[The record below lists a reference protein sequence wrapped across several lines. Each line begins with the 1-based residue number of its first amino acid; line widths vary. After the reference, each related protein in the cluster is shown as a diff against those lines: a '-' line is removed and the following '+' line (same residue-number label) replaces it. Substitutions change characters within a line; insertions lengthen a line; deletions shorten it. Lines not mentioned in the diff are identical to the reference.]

1 MTKVVRNLRQILVFK
16 RDRNFMVC
24 NEQENSLKEK
34 DGEIKRINKPLLE
47 RFVLAQIAKNRIKV
61 YGLAVTIAIIGLM
74 AIGTASAQNSDPGNL
89 RPPAVPD
96 NLKVEDG
103 NKVFLV
109 GRAVGTQNYVCK
121 ASGAG
126 FKFVLFTPQATLF
139 GADSN
144 RELIHHF
151 FSPNPFELNT
161 DPTVVTPALGDP
173 GLIRA
178 TWQHSHDASTVW
190 AFATP
195 DTTSTD
201 QRFVELGAVA
211 WLTLTVSG
219 TQDGPTGGHT
229 LSETTFVQR
238 LNTHGGV
245 APKTGC
251 ASAADV
257 GNEAFVPYTAD
268 YFFYKKDESQGGNS
282 H

>member
-1 MTKVVRNLRQILVFK
+1 M
-16 RDRNFMVC
+16 
-24 NEQENSLKEK
+24 
-34 DGEIKRINKPLLE
+34 
-47 RFVLAQIAKNRIKV
+47 LA
-61 YGLAVTIAIIGLM
+61 LTIALVGLTVT
-74 AIGTASAQNSDPGNL
+74 GTASAQNADPGNL

-96 NLKVEDG
+96 NLKIEPG

-121 ASGAG
+121 ASGSG

-139 GADSN
+139 GANDD
-144 RELIHHF
+144 RQLIHHF
-151 FSPNPFELNT
+151 FSPNPFETNT

-178 TWQHSHDASTVW
+178 TWQHSRDSSRVW

-195 DTTSTD
+195 ATTATD
-201 QRFVELGAVA
+201 LTDPGFVEKGAVA

-245 APKTGC
+245 APGTGC
-251 ASAADV
+251 ATAADV

-268 YFFYKKDESQGGNS
+268 YFFYKKDESQAGVS

>member
-1 MTKVVRNLRQILVFK
+1 MNKFK
-16 RDRNFMVC
+16 KF
-24 NEQENSLKEK
+24 LL
-34 DGEIKRINKPLLE
+34 DGYGINH
-47 RFVLAQIAKNRIKV
+47 RAKNRLRRC
-61 YGLAVTIAIIGLM
+61 GFALSIIGLM
-74 AIGTASAQNSDPGNL
+74 AISTAHAQNADPGNL
-89 RPPAVPD
+89 RPPDVPEKI
-96 NLKVEDG
+96 KVEQG

-121 ASGAG
+121 VSGSG

-139 GADSN
+139 GADDD
-144 RELIHHF
+144 RQVIHHF

-161 DPTVVTPALGDP
+161 DPTVVTPAPGTP

-178 TWQHSHDASTVW
+178 TWQHSRDSSTVW

-195 DTTSTD
+195 ATTLTSAD
-201 QRFVELGAVA
+201 SPLVEQGAVA
-211 WLTLTVSG
+211 WLLLKASG
-219 TQDGPTGGHT
+219 TQDGPAGGHT

-245 APKTGC
+245 APLTGC
-251 ASAADV
+251 ASATDV

-268 YFFYKKDESQGGNS
+268 YFFYKKDESPAASS

>member
-1 MTKVVRNLRQILVFK
+1 MRKVI
-16 RDRNFMVC
+16 RNFKF
-24 NEQENSLKEK
+24 LL
-34 DGEIKRINKPLLE
+34 DGRAVKH
-47 RFVLAQIAKNRIKV
+47 LAANRLNG
-61 YGLAVTIAIIGLM
+61 YGLAVMTAVIGLVG
-74 AIGTASAQNSDPGNL
+74 IGTAYSQNADPGNL
-89 RPPAVPD
+89 RPPDVPD
-96 NLKVEDG
+96 KIKVEPG

-121 ASGAG
+121 ASGSG
-126 FKFVLFTPQATLF
+126 FKFILFTPQATLF
-139 GADSN
+139 GADDD
-144 RELIHHF
+144 RQVIHHF
-151 FSPNPFELNT
+151 FSPNPFEPNT
-161 DPTVVTPALGDP
+161 DPTVVTPALGAP

-178 TWQHSHDASTVW
+178 TWQHSRDSSRVW

-195 DTTSTD
+195 DTTLTSAD
-201 QRFVELGAVA
+201 SPLVEQGAVA
-211 WLTLTVSG
+211 WLKLTASG

-245 APKTGC
+245 APSTGC

-268 YFFYKKDESQGGNS
+268 YFFYKRDESQTGAF